1 MKLSRILRDGPDGPL
16 ARVVGVRPDD
26 GVVVDLRSAER
37 LRLEANG
44 ASREAAGRLA
54 AAVFPGS
61 LTAAL
66 EGGPSFVR
74 AGAAIEDP
82 HDEAAASDRRSAVAR
97 CDRPPDDAR
106 RLRVR
111 AAPGQCPRWGKR
123 EVPDLF
129 YEVPVY
135 YKMNPL
141 TVIGHQGS
149 VPWPGGAKFMDYE
162 LEIALVIGTR
172 GQDLHPDV
180 ALDHVLGVTVM
191 NDFSARDI
199 QAVEMTAGFG
209 PAKGKDFATSLGPWI
224 TTLDELDV
232 EDLTMLARVNGEEWS
247 RGSTATLT
255 WSLAEIVAYMSRNEP
270 VVPGQVIGSG
280 TVGLGCGLELY
291 RKLRPGDVVELEI
304 EGIGTLRNRLEE
316 PATTTGSPVPRNGS
330 QVTLPTKEPQAPPSG
345 PAVRGCRAALR
356 TGPGGPLRRATCLQ

>member
-1 MKLSRILRDGPDGPL
+1 MQDGSAFEQHL
-16 ARVVGVRPDD
+16 VNAHAR
-26 GVVVDLRSAER
+26 
-37 LRLEANG
+37 
-44 ASREAAGRLA
+44 
-54 AAVFPGS
+54 
-61 LTAAL
+61 
-66 EGGPSFVR
+66 
-74 AGAAIEDP
+74 
-82 HDEAAASDRRSAVAR
+82 
-97 CDRPPDDAR
+97 
-106 RLRVR
+106 
-111 AAPGQCPRWGKR
+111 GKR

-232 EDLTMLARVNGEEWS
+232 KDLTMLARVNGEEWS
-247 RGSTATLT
+247 RGSTASLT

-291 RKLRPGDVVELEI
+291 RKLQPGDVVELEI

-316 PATTTGSPVPRNGS
+316 PATSDWFPSPKERVA
-330 QVTLPTKEPQAPPSG
+330 QVTLPTKEQADPPAQDGAKQRSSDG
-345 PAVRGCRAALR
+345 
-356 TGPGGPLRRATCLQ
+356 